1 MNKKPT
7 KRIKPAPNKAKKKAT
22 KRKLRKVVEETPKI
36 RALSLKA
43 FLDWMRG
50 RYCL

>member
-22 KRKLRKVVEETPKI
+22 KRKLRKVEEEPKQKPFKI
-36 RALSLKA
+36 ME
-43 FLDWMRG
+43 FLDW
-50 RYCL
+50 LSHKLHTL

>member
-22 KRKLRKVVEETPKI
+22 KRKLRKVEESPKI
-36 RALSLKA
+36 PASKVAA
-43 FLDWMRG
+43 FLDWLRG
-50 RYCL
+50 KLEL